1 MGFAQI
7 ALSADDSYTLPTL
20 GSESEVG
27 AGMGINVLVVAIGG
41 AIGCC
46 LRYLATLA
54 ATRVVGTAFPAG
66 TLLVNIAGCL
76 LAGLVFGLAAERA
89 AFPPVLRMLV
99 MTGFLGGFTTFSAFS
114 LETVNLMRDGSWA
127 IALGSLAANNV
138 IGLAAAVAGIYLGR
152 AI

>member
-1 MGFAQI
+1 
-7 ALSADDSYTLPTL
+7 
-20 GSESEVG
+20 
-27 AGMGINVLVVAIGG
+27 MGINVLVVAIGG
-41 AIGCC
+41 AVGCC
-46 LRYLATLA
+46 FRYLATLGA
-54 ATRVVGTAFPAG
+54 SRVVGTSFPAG
-66 TLLVNIAGCL
+66 TLLVNVVGCL
-76 LAGLVFGLAAERA
+76 LAGLLFGLVAERA
-89 AFPPVLRMLV
+89 AFPPVFRLLT